1 VESRGIVSGS
11 VDRSKVYFLR
21 LGDGLDDLSAGLED
35 LMEASGVGD
44 IVSPS
49 EVVAVKLHFGESRET
64 GHVRPRFVR
73 RIVAWLAK
81 RGARPFVTDTN
92 TLYRGSRSDTVA
104 HLLAAAEHGFTLG
117 AVGAPVVIADGLRGT
132 SETRLPVDGTF
143 VREAPFAADLV
154 KADSILSVAHFKGHE
169 LSGFG
174 GAIKNLGMGGA
185 ARAGKLDQHSTTKPY
200 VRPNCVA
207 CGTCVTWC
215 PADAITV
222 SEVAEMDAG
231 KCIGCGEC
239 IAVCPEKA
247 VGIRWNESTDTFQ
260 RKMVE
265 YLAAIARVKRGRVGY
280 VNFITDVHPVCDCY
294 GTAKIPIVP
303 DIGVTASMD
312 PVAIDQASY
321 DLVNEA
327 PVAKKSELSE
337 AYRQGGDKFRDLH
350 PEVDPTTQL
359 RHAEEMGL
367 GTRNY
372 ELVEVSDSAR
382 SSAG

>member
-1 VESRGIVSGS
+1 MNVRGGVG
-11 VDRSKVYFLR
+11 RSKVYLLR
-21 LGDGLDDLSAGLED
+21 VRGGLDDVSAGLERLLD
-35 LMEASGVGD
+35 RSGVGE
-44 IVSPS
+44 IASPN
-49 EVVAVKLHFGESRET
+49 EIVAVKLHFGESRET

-92 TLYRGSRSDTVA
+92 TLYRGNRSDTVR
-104 HLLAAAEHGFTLG
+104 HLRAAAEHGFTYAALG
-117 AVGAPVVIADGLRGT
+117 APLVIADGLRGT
-132 SETRLPVDGTF
+132 NEIRLPVGGPF
-143 VREAPFAADLV
+143 VREASVASELV

-185 ARAGKLDQHSTTKPY
+185 SRAGKLDQHSTTKPY
-200 VRPNCVA
+200 VRANCTA
-207 CGTCVTWC
+207 CGTCASWC
-215 PADAITV
+215 PADAIMIAD
-222 SEVAEMDAG
+222 VAGIDAE

-239 IAVCPEKA
+239 IAVCPAGA

-265 YLAAIARVKRGRVGY
+265 YMASIARLKAGRVGY
-280 VNFITDVHPVCDCY
+280 VNFLTDVHPVCDCY
-294 GTAKIPIVP
+294 GTAKTAIVP
-303 DIGVTASMD
+303 DIGVAASMD

-321 DLVNEA
+321 DLVNDA
-327 PVAKKSELSE
+327 PVTRDSDVSA
-337 AYRQGGDKFRDLH
+337 AYRRGGDKFRDLH
-350 PEVDPTTQL
+350 PDVDPTTQL

-367 GTRNY
+367 GTRDY
-372 ELVEVSDSAR
+372 ELVEIADSAR